1 MTAKIH
7 GSRVGVLPSD
17 RYRTPLM
24 GLEDAS
30 AIPGMRA
37 TNVSALTEGGGHT

>member
-1 MTAKIH
+1 MGLEWACCQVT
-7 GSRVGVLPSD
+7 VD
-17 RYRTPLM
+17 RTPLM